1 MSEEKTYILVV
12 EDEEAHAELIRR
24 AFKSR
29 AGRVGLT
36 VARNLR
42 EARACLVES
51 IPNLVIA
58 DLLLPDGKGT
68 ELLPGDNKKS
78 LYPVMV
84 MTSHGDEQAAVE
96 AMKAGALDYVV
107 KSGATLTDM
116 PYFAERALRQWHYI
130 TDRKK
135 AEARVLRKNAVLD
148 AINRVFRET
157 LTCET
162 GKDVAK
168 TCLKVVEELTGSK
181 FGLIGE
187 VNKKGHFD
195 TTAVSDPGWD
205 ACRMPRSDAVRVI
218 EDMEIRGIW
227 GSVLKGEQSL
237 IINEPACHPDRV
249 GVPKGHPPI
258 TCFLGVPLKQADKTI
273 GMIGLANKEGGY
285 SPEDQQAV
293 ETLSVALVEALYR
306 KRAEKKLLDYQ
317 VQLKSL
323 ASKLLLTEERER
335 RRLAAVVHDNIG
347 QNLVLVK
354 LRLQSLIESAS
365 GSDMLESMDKVCAV
379 IDQTIQDAH
388 SLTFEL
394 SNPVLYEL
402 GFEAAVEQWL
412 TEQVQEKYGIK
423 CKFAVDNQPLQLDNE
438 ISTILFQAVR
448 ELLVNVVKH
457 AKANTVGVSIQE
469 AGGRIR
475 VIVEDDGVGFLSSK
489 LQLPSSQNKTGGFG
503 LFNIRERLEYLGGQL
518 KIKSAPGQGTRII
531 LTAPPKLESKTLNV
545 RGYEYEDSNR

>member
-1 MSEEKTYILVV
+1 
-12 EDEEAHAELIRR
+12 
-24 AFKSR
+24 
-29 AGRVGLT
+29 
-36 VARNLR
+36 
-42 EARACLVES
+42 
-51 IPNLVIA
+51 
-58 DLLLPDGKGT
+58 
-68 ELLPGDNKKS
+68 
-78 LYPVMV
+78 
-84 MTSHGDEQAAVE
+84 
-96 AMKAGALDYVV
+96 
-107 KSGATLTDM
+107 
-116 PYFAERALRQWHYI
+116 
-130 TDRKK
+130 
-135 AEARVLRKNAVLD
+135 
-148 AINRVFRET
+148 
-157 LTCET
+157 
-162 GKDVAK
+162 
-168 TCLKVVEELTGSK
+168 
-181 FGLIGE
+181 
-187 VNKKGHFD
+187 
-195 TTAVSDPGWD
+195 
-205 ACRMPRSDAVRVI
+205 
-218 EDMEIRGIW
+218 
-227 GSVLKGEQSL
+227 
-237 IINEPACHPDRV
+237 
-249 GVPKGHPPI
+249 
-258 TCFLGVPLKQADKTI
+258 
-273 GMIGLANKEGGY
+273 MIGLANKEGGY
-285 SPEDQQAV
+285 SPEDRQAV

-306 KRAEKKLLDYQ
+306 KRAEKKLIDYQ

-354 LRLQSLIESAS
+354 LGLQSLIESAS

-423 CKFAVDNQPLQLDNE
+423 CKFSVDNQPLRLDNE

-469 AGGRIR
+469 TGGKIR
-475 VIVEDDGVGFLSSK
+475 VIIEDDGVGFLSSN
-489 LQLPSSQNKTGGFG
+489 LQLPSPHNKTGGFG

-531 LTAPPKLESKTLNV
+531 LTAPPKLESKSLNI